1 MKIAAFNINNI
12 RRRLP
17 NLLDWMRER
26 SPDIV
31 CLQELKATD
40 AEFPIA
46 AIRDAGYEAI
56 WHGQKTWNG
65 VAILSRTKPIQTLSI
80 LPGDPNDKQ
89 SRYIE
94 AAVNGIVV
102 ASLYAPNGNPQPG
115 PKFDY
120 KLAWLRRL
128 SVHAA
133 ELLAARVPVV
143 LAGDYN
149 VVPTDQDIYS
159 STRWF
164 SRRAEL
170 HLLS

>member
-17 NLLDWMRER
+17 NLLDWMRETN
-26 SPDIV
+26 PDVV

-94 AAVNGIVV
+94 
-102 ASLYAPNGNPQPG
+102 
-115 PKFDY
+115 
-120 KLAWLRRL
+120 RR
-128 SVHAA
+128 
-133 ELLAARVPVV
+133 
-143 LAGDYN
+143 
-149 VVPTDQDIYS
+149 
-159 STRWF
+159 
-164 SRRAEL
+164 
-170 HLLS
+170 